1 MVNSISIKEMQIKTT
16 VRYHFTPTTTVYNQ
30 IDNNKCWQGCGETE
44 TLIHCWWKCKM
55 EQLLGRIVWQT
66 IQFKRLNG
74 VTIWP
79 SNFTPRYIPKAN
91 ENFTGIFTATF
102 FEIAKKWKQP
112 KFSSTD
118 GKL

>member
-1 MVNSISIKEMQIKTT
+1 MELLYGPVISLPGI
-16 VRYHFTPTTTVYNQ
+16 Y
-30 IDNNKCWQGCGETE
+30 
-44 TLIHCWWKCKM
+44 
-55 EQLLGRIVWQT
+55 
-66 IQFKRLNG
+66 
-74 VTIWP
+74 
-79 SNFTPRYIPKAN
+79 PRQM